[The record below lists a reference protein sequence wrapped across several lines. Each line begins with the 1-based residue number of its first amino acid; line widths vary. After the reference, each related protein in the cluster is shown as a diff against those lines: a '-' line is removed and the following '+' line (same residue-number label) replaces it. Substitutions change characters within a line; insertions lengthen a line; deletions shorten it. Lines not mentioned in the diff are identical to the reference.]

1 MTAARIRFIAYMA
14 SIGLG
19 LFMAVYGVIV
29 GEPATLTAGLA
40 LITTGTMAGLNTPVR
55 TGDHGS

>member
-1 MTAARIRFIAYMA
+1 MTASRIRFIAYLA
-14 SIGLG
+14 SIALG
-19 LFMAVYGVIV
+19 LFMAVYGVIL

-40 LITTGTMAGLNTPVR
+40 LITTGTLAGANTPVR